1 METNTNQREHAAK
14 TRRHRLN
21 QQKPKQEIFNIIKC
35 GDKKKTKKTKT
46 RNDQFTHTGS
56 GSGGEATWEQ

>member
-35 GDKKKTKKTKT
+35 GDKKKNKKQ
-46 RNDQFTHTGS
+46 RRVMISSHTQGR
-56 GSGGEATWEQ
+56 GRGGGATWEQ